1 MVDHGQH
8 SDFGPVTF
16 GKYLLDEEIARGG
29 MARVYLARLRGL
41 GGFEK
46 RLVVKQILPHLAE
59 DPRFVAMFVD
69 EAKTLVALSHP
80 HVVPVYE
87 LGVEGGVYFLAM
99 EHVEGATLAD
109 MLTDG
114 PLSDAEAAH
123 VGVQIAD
130 ALAYAEEKF
139 GLVHRDVTPRNVMV
153 EGSGHARLLDF
164 GIAARADA
172 GDVETEAK
180 GEARGLYGTPGYLS
194 PEQARGERL
203 SAQSDLFA
211 LACVL
216 FEVTQGRPL
225 FSRDID
231 EARTLTKERVAS
243 ILGEELEGEG
253 ELTPILRKCLQPD
266 PADRPESARVLLRM
280 LRAVAQTEEDPA
292 GRLGQR
298 ADLARK
304 RVAAAKKTG
313 PSKVVRGTPTSG
325 PDAPSA
331 TLATSELLG
340 SLLDGTARLD
350 RPVSEAE
357 PSAMRE
363 RGDVRARS
371 GPVSSETSAAAER
384 SAPLERPKRESDSPR
399 TARIVP
405 ATSREETTSGEG
417 LPATS
422 TALPAPRR
430 SLGIYGVAVAIGLG
444 AIAALLA
451 GRGELDPRVPDA
463 SVIETDTDA
472 TMSIPPEDAGP
483 DAAVDAGVAAAA
495 ASADADVDADAD
507 AAADLA
513 LEVDAAAG
521 PDAGDVADAG
531 EPLRRA
537 MASLR
542 VTSDGSLTV
551 RVDGRPIG
559 HAPIAAHAVSAGEHR
574 LTFECDFLD
583 RSAEE
588 RVRFVADGTVR
599 IRVTCNTS
607 PVRVVVVGP

>member
-1 MVDHGQH
+1 MVDHGH
-8 SDFGPVTF
+8 ESDFGPVTF

-59 DPRFVAMFVD
+59 DPRFVSMFVD

-109 MLTDG
+109 MLADG

-172 GDVETEAK
+172 GDVETEAA

-203 SAQSDLFA
+203 SGQSDLFA

-216 FEVTQGRPL
+216 FEVTAGRPL

-231 EARTLTKERVAS
+231 EARTLTKERVAA
-243 ILGEELEGEG
+243 ILKGEG
-253 ELTPILRKCLQPD
+253 ELEGILGKCLQPD

-280 LRAVAQTEEDPA
+280 LRAVAQSEEDPA

-304 RVAAAKKTG
+304 RVAAAKRRG
-313 PSKVVRGTPTSG
+313 PGKAVRGTPTSG
-325 PDAPSA
+325 PDAPST

-357 PSAMRE
+357 PARIE
-363 RGDVRARS
+363 GARGMEKEHGGPGSGEASQGKRS
-371 GPVSSETSAAAER
+371 E
-384 SAPLERPKRESDSPR
+384 PLERPKRESDSPR

-405 ATSREETTSGEG
+405 VSSPRTDDEETSSGEG
-417 LPATS
+417 LPEAS
-422 TALPAPRR
+422 TALPAQ
-430 SLGIYGVAVAIGLG
+430 IG
-444 AIAALLA
+444 
-451 GRGELDPRVPDA
+451 
-463 SVIETDTDA
+463 
-472 TMSIPPEDAGP
+472 
-483 DAAVDAGVAAAA
+483 
-495 ASADADVDADAD
+495 
-507 AAADLA
+507 
-513 LEVDAAAG
+513 
-521 PDAGDVADAG
+521 
-531 EPLRRA
+531 RA
-537 MASLR
+537 H
-542 VTSDGSLTV
+542 V
-551 RVDGRPIG
+551 
-559 HAPIAAHAVSAGEHR
+559 
-574 LTFECDFLD
+574 
-583 RSAEE
+583 
-588 RVRFVADGTVR
+588 
-599 IRVTCNTS
+599 
-607 PVRVVVVGP
+607 